1 VYSSFKKS
9 SYASIKRLSNHD
21 LLLQKDKLGEEKRI
35 ISLTFQ
41 YKDIF
46 GSARKGSDSYGFTIS
61 INTTT
66 LQHKRTLFDII
77 DEHNLF
83 MLAESVYNIT
93 DNHKD
98 IIKR

>member
-1 VYSSFKKS
+1 
-9 SYASIKRLSNHD
+9 
-21 LLLQKDKLGEEKRI
+21 LLQKDKLGDEKRI
-35 ISLTFQ
+35 ISLTFK

-46 GSARKGSDSYGFTIS
+46 GSTWKGSASYGFTIS

-93 DNHKD
+93 HNHTDAK
-98 IIKR
+98 KK